1 MIKRSEVGF
10 LLVVRVASVF
20 HLSRGF
26 LNGFLVGRD
35 VALAMFL
42 KNGCL
47 AVQLGTEQA
56 LNYFLPT
63 YYL

>member
-47 AVQLGTEQA
+47 AMQLGTEQA
-56 LNYFLPT
+56 F
-63 YYL
+63 